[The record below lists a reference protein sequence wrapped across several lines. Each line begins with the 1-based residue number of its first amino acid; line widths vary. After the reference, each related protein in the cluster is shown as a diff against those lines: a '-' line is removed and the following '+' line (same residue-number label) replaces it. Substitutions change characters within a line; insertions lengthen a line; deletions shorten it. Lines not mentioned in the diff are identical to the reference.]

1 VPLALFIIFILFYVT
16 FRSLTETLM
25 VMLGVPLSVVGGLWL
40 LVWLDYNMSIAVW
53 VGFIAL
59 AGAAAEMTAVML
71 AYLDSAYRD
80 GRRTGRLRTLEDLI
94 DTVHATAVERVRPMA
109 LIGLTNILAMFPVM
123 WSTGTGADVMKR
135 VAAPMVG
142 GISSALLL
150 TLVVI
155 PVLYVSW
162 RWHAEVGRGETTA

>member
-1 VPLALFIIFILFYVT
+1 
-16 FRSLTETLM
+16 M
-25 VMLGVPLSVVGGLWL
+25 VGGIWL
-40 LVWLDYNMSIAVW
+40 LVALDYNMSIAVW

-59 AGAAAEMTAVML
+59 AGAAAETSAVML
-71 AYLDSAYRD
+71 AYLV
-80 GRRTGRLRTLEDLI
+80 E
-94 DTVHATAVERVRPMA
+94 TVHATAVGRVRPMA

-155 PVLYVSW
+155 PALYVIW
-162 RWHAEVGRGETTA
+162 RWHAEVRHAD